1 MEIPKTLTI
10 HKQRFETPLE
20 ALIRA
25 RFEHNIPA
33 EVPMTYAG
41 RLDPMA
47 VGQMIVLVGEE
58 CKNRDE
64 YLGRDKAYKLE
75 VLFGIGTDTQDLFG
89 VINEEVKILTE
100 EQAVACMLAA
110 RVEAPSF
117 VGTHTFTYPKYSTKG
132 ILAGDD
138 EIPERE
144 MTVTTISFEGGK
156 IATGVQVKS
165 IVAEAL
171 KNIHG
176 DFRYADIEAS
186 WMSVPDEAE
195 FPVIKLYVECA
206 SGTYMR
212 TIAEQIGKKLG
223 IPALAYYIER
233 VRT

>member
-1 MEIPKTLTI
+1 MEIPKTLMI

-47 VGQMIVLVGEE
+47 VGQMMLLVGEE
-58 CKNRDE
+58 CKNRE
-64 YLGRDKAYKLE
+64 VYLGRDKAYKLE
-75 VLFGIGTDTQDLFG
+75 ILFGIGTDTQDLFG
-89 VINEEVKILTE
+89 VINEEIRILKE
-100 EQAVACMLAA
+100 EDGVACMIAA
-110 RVEAPSF
+110 KAEVPNF
-117 VGTHTFTYPKYSTKG
+117 IGTHTFSYPKYSTKG
-132 ILAGDD
+132 LLAAED
-138 EIPERE
+138 ELPERE

-156 IATGVQVKS
+156 VATGIQVKS

-176 DFRYADIEAS
+176 DFRYTDIEAS
-186 WMSVPDEAE
+186 WSGITDEAE

-212 TIAEQIGKKLG
+212 TIAEQLGKKLG